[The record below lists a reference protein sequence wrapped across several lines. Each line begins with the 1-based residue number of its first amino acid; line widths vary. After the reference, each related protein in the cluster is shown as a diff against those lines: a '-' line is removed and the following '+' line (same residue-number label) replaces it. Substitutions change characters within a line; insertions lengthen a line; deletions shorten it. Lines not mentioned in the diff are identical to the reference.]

1 MTHVGIVCIL
11 LFEGRKRAP
20 TTLAIMRHIHHPS
33 LHKHQALHGMLSRQ
47 WRRYALSVQY
57 HGGNALGFSYQG
69 PKGENCLVYEPRS
82 NNTIIQADLRGLES
96 IEGRIRR
103 ALNYLVGKDNY
114 QNIQVSSRTDR
125 GVHAWSN
132 TFQVDIRPRLAKV
145 GAQIEIS
152 DGPGNADRLKP
163 QSLSPKNL
171 VHGLNFYLSRLTSYP
186 ERDEC
191 DTKIQNSF
199 RNQTRQCNN
208 TIRILSAGMAPST
221 RVPNPSYDPN
231 LPQDADNPINLPWD
245 IRFTATRRT
254 YAYRIL
260 HSFDTEDGHCEN
272 DEVYSTATYHSF
284 PFEDDRVWRIHEK
297 RPDHL
302 RSKKSPRRNT
312 LSLDID
318 SMNLAG
324 EYLTGTHD
332 FTSFR
337 GKGCQRSSPIVTIE
351 SIKCYTDN
359 YHGEFGEGLL
369 NAALRRQEPYA
380 MSDHDTLQL
389 VTIVITGNSF
399 VYHQVRNMV
408 ACLVEVGQ
416 GKKSAEDIKTILDK
430 KDRSC
435 AVGMAPPQGLFLV
448 DVDHGDFKF

>member
-1 MTHVGIVCIL
+1 
-11 LFEGRKRAP
+11 
-20 TTLAIMRHIHHPS
+20 
-33 LHKHQALHGMLSRQ
+33 MLPRQ
-47 WRRYALSVQY
+47 WRRYACAVQY

-103 ALNYLVGKDNY
+103 ALNCLVGKGNY

-125 GVHAWSN
+125 GVHAWRN
-132 TFQVDIRPRLAKV
+132 TFQVDIRPRLPKEACSQTKIMSE
-145 GAQIEIS
+145 GKAETS
-152 DGPGNADRLKP
+152 KP
-163 QSLSPKNL
+163 QSLGPKNL
-171 VHGLNFYLSRLTSYP
+171 VHGLNFYLARLTSSPP
-186 ERDEC
+186 EDEC
-191 DTKIQNSF
+191 DANTQDSLK
-199 RNQTRQCNN
+199 NQTRQCNN

-231 LPQDADNPINLPWD
+231 LPQDADNPIDLPWD
-245 IRFTATRRT
+245 VRFTATRRT

-260 HSFDTEDGHCEN
+260 HSFDNEDGSFDN
-272 DEVYSTATYHSF
+272 DEVYTTATYNSF

-297 RPDHL
+297 RLDHL
-302 RSKKSPRRNT
+302 RNRKAPQRNT

-324 EYLTGTHD
+324 KYLTGTHD

-351 SIKCYTDN
+351 SIQCFTEN
-359 YHGEFGEGLL
+359 YHGESGEGML
-369 NAALRRQEPYA
+369 NAALRRNA
-380 MSDHDTLQL
+380 SRDMNNHDTLQL

-399 VYHQVRNMV
+399 VYHQVRNIV
-408 ACLVEVGQ
+408 AYLVEVGQ
-416 GKKSAEDIKTILDK
+416 GKKSAEDVRTILDK